1 MTEINNKKTLLKYKE
16 KVYNFLIQNKYTEE
30 SPEKHTHLSYGPFS
44 GKFVITKE
52 KRKDFMELYINA
64 IKNGVDDLV
73 ILEKQKEYA
82 PIIIDIDL
90 KIPCENY
97 DNKRLYDNKLILNI
111 AKKYIDT
118 IQIYLN
124 VKKDNLDFVLLE
136 KNHADKKDHIYKDG
150 FHIMFPLISTNEKI
164 RHLIRYK
171 VVEMC
176 NQEKLFDGF
185 LNGADDIIDKA
196 VVSSNSWFLYGSKK
210 PGSQTYKLSKIFTR
224 KLKVVYDH
232 NKKEVYDRNS
242 EKVIENGSY
251 DDEDIIKYLSIHG
264 KIFCKKYAT
273 KLNNEC
279 AESDIDA
286 ECETLGIGSNIRN
299 ERTIYT
305 PSISKEL
312 EIDKATKYVAML
324 DHGRSDN
331 YIDWIR
337 VGFALHS
344 IHDSLLYTWID
355 FSKKSKQFKNGDCEQ
370 RWKNIKTN
378 SNGNILTIRSLAYW
392 AKLDNPKLYEAYIRE
407 EFKSMMNKSLNGETY
422 HLAKSFH
429 AKYSD
434 KFVCSS
440 IDKNIWWEFK
450 EHRWCRIEGG
460 HSILVL
466 FSEEFAN
473 EYNKEIA
480 EITNAAILNQGFHK
494 EELQRKRTKIDE
506 IVTKLMNCNFKKTLL
521 TECKNIFYDSKFEQ
535 KLDSNIFLIGF
546 ENGIY
551 DLEQASFR
559 DGRPDD
565 YVTLSTNH
573 NYTKWSEND
582 PYNKQIFKFFEQ
594 VLPNDIIRRY
604 FLNVLCTCLSGQTKE
619 EKLYIMT
626 GSGSNGKSL
635 TIDLMINALGDYY
648 MSCPITIITRK
659 RGQSNETSPE
669 KVRMKGKRCGVFQ
682 EADKGEKLNVGMMK
696 EFTGG
701 DKILVRDLFKGS
713 NEMIEFKPQMKYF
726 LTCNELPDVP
736 SGDDGTWRRLRVI
749 DFSSKFTDNPTKPN
763 EFKID
768 NTLKNKIEPWGAT
781 FISYLIHIYNTEYKL
796 LSYLVDPDEVM
807 ASTNQYK
814 MENDFYTEYVNARIT
829 ITNNNKNIIFHDA
842 IYEDFKNW
850 YKNNYS
856 NISIHKKLEVTKV
869 VNKIIGNPNKRG
881 YYEKIIF
888 KQNEVDKSDFDVDDN
903 NIDN

>member
-1 MTEINNKKTLLKYKE
+1 MTEINNNKNLLRYKE
-16 KVYNFLIQNKYTEE
+16 KVHNFLKQNKYTEE
-30 SPEKHTHLSYGPFS
+30 SSEKHTHLAYGTFS

-52 KRKDFMELYINA
+52 KRKDFMDLYINA
-64 IKNGVDDLV
+64 ITHGVDDLV

-90 KIPCENY
+90 KIPCEDYN
-97 DNKRLYDNKLILNI
+97 NKRLYNEKLILNI

-124 VKKDNLDFVLLE
+124 VSKKNLNFVLLE
-136 KNHADKKDHIYKDG
+136 KNHADKKDQIYKDG

-171 VVEMC
+171 VVKMC
-176 NQEKLFDGF
+176 NDEKIFDGY
-185 LNGADDIIDKA
+185 LNDADDIIDKA
-196 VVSSNSWFLYGSKK
+196 VVSSNAWFLYGSRK
-210 PGSQTYKLSKIFTR
+210 PGSQTYKLTKIFNN

-232 NKKEVYDRNS
+232 IKEEVYNDS
-242 EKVIENGSY
+242 GELIETGCY
-251 DDEDIIKYLSIHG
+251 DDETIIKYLSIHN
-264 KIFCKKYAT
+264 KIFSKKYAT
-273 KLNNEC
+273 KLNNQC
-279 AESDIDA
+279 MESDIDA
-286 ECETLGIGSNIRN
+286 ECEQLGIGSNIRN
-299 ERTIYT
+299 ERSV
-305 PSISKEL
+305 SIPCMSKES
-312 EIDKATKYVAML
+312 EIDKANKFVEML
-324 DHGRSDN
+324 DPGRSNN
-331 YIDWIR
+331 YIDWMR
-337 VGFALHS
+337 VAFALHS

-355 FSKKSKQFKNGDCEQ
+355 FSKKSKKFKNGDCEQ
-370 RWKNIKTN
+370 RWKSIKTN

-392 AKLDNPKLYEAYIRE
+392 AKIDNPKLYDAYIKE
-407 EFKSMMNKSLNGETY
+407 QFKSMMHKSLDGETY
-422 HLAKSFH
+422 YLAKSFY

-434 KFVCSS
+434 RFVCSS

-450 EHRWCRIEGG
+450 DHRWYRIEGG
-460 HSILVL
+460 YSILIL
-466 FSEEFAN
+466 FSEEFSN
-473 EYNKEIA
+473 EYDKEII
-480 EITNAAILNQGFHK
+480 EITNESLAISNEHNGFQK
-494 EELQRKRTKIDE
+494 EELQRKRKKIDE
-506 IVTKLMNCNFKKTLL
+506 IIGKLRSCNFKKTLL
-521 TECKNIFYDSKFEQ
+521 TECRSIFYDSKFEQ
-535 KLDSNIFLIGF
+535 KLDSNIYLIGF
-546 ENGIY
+546 ENGVY
-551 DLEQASFR
+551 DLEQEIFR

-565 YVTLSTNH
+565 YVTLSTHH
-573 NYTKWSEND
+573 NYSKWSENN
-582 PYNKQIFKFFEQ
+582 PYNKQLFTFFEQ
-594 VLPNDIIRRY
+594 VLPNQIVRKY

-682 EADKGEKLNVGMMK
+682 EADKGEKINVGMMK

-768 NTLKNKIEPWGAT
+768 NTLKNKIEPWGTT

-796 LSYLVDPDEVM
+796 LNYLVDPDEVM
-807 ASTNQYK
+807 TSTNQYK
-814 MENDFYTEYVNARIT
+814 MENDFYTEYINNRIV
-829 ITNNNKNIIFHDA
+829 ITNNSKNIIHSDI
-842 IYEDFKNW
+842 IYEDF
-850 YKNNYS
+850 S
-856 NISIHKKLEVTKV
+856 
-869 VNKIIGNPNKRG
+869 
-881 YYEKIIF
+881 F
-888 KQNEVDKSDFDVDDN
+888 K
-903 NIDN
+903 